1 MNSEYIS
8 AFHNSFLL
16 KPLSDGSEFKMNAK
30 LREIQKKL
38 SNLEKEAND
47 IKRLKSDVHYV
58 KQFRRMIIKQEV
70 D

>member
-1 MNSEYIS
+1 MVRSS
-8 AFHNSFLL
+8 
-16 KPLSDGSEFKMNAK
+16 KMNAK

-38 SNLEKEAND
+38 DHLEKEAKD

-58 KQFRRMIIKQEV
+58 KQFRRMIIKQQV